1 MKIKCPACGAENYFS
16 GLEDEESR
24 FCSDCNEPLFKI
36 GKEKLYNAVP
46 GSKQIIN
53 LQSSLE
59 EIHEGIQLGTI
70 EYKDIGKLLA
80 EIFIKN
86 ILKSFDGKTFSWI
99 HKDFKDTKKDT
110 LLKEWVFLIC
120 FWWFKRYN
128 LAVNTHK
135 KVSILCNHSIRIV
148 IVKKLLQVRAY

>member
-16 GLEDEESR
+16 GLENAETR
-24 FCSDCNEPLFKI
+24 FCSSCNEALFKI
-36 GKEKLYNAVP
+36 GKEKSNNSFQ

-110 LLKEWVFLIC
+110 LL
-120 FWWFKRYN
+120 
-128 LAVNTHK
+128 NTLK
-135 KVSILCNHSIRIV
+135 KVSILYNHSIRIV
-148 IVKKLLQVRAY
+148 IMKGLLQVRVY